1 MKKQKAKS
9 SIFISIWISLGV
21 AIILFFFI
29 FSFCIGGS
37 AMNGYIEA
45 GKYFVTEHSSVTEV
59 SKTIWT
65 VSKISEILFWGF
77 IPLTPIGAFL
87 ISSIFEKTENR
98 KNRME

>member
-1 MKKQKAKS
+1 MKNSKS
-9 SIFISIWISLGV
+9 IILISIWISLGV

-29 FSFCIGGS
+29 FSFYIGGS
-37 AMNGYIEA
+37 AINGYIEA
-45 GKYFVTEHSSVTEV
+45 GKYFVTEHGSVSEV

-65 VSKISEILFWGF
+65 ISKISEILFWVF

-87 ISSIFEKTENR
+87 ISSIFEKTERN